1 MIVHQIYLYLQSFI
15 YDRLIMQEN
24 LDKNIEKLFKETYPM
39 LFCYAQK
46 IVGYDD
52 AEDVLEEVFLD
63 ICKRKDF
70 IEIGDKINSFLFRAV
85 YTRCINILHRRNSV
99 HGHIKLIEEVHQRQ
113 LDMLEDDH
121 NKIIIEKLENN
132 ELGYILKKKI
142 EELPEK
148 CRESFKMSYIYN
160 MRNED
165 IADVLNVSIRTVES
179 HIYHALKILRNELKQ
194 LKK

>member
-1 MIVHQIYLYLQSFI
+1 
-15 YDRLIMQEN
+15 MQEN
-24 LDKNIEKLFKETYPM
+24 FEITFEKLFKKSYPM

-52 AEDVLEEVFLD
+52 AADVVEEVFCD
-63 ICKRKDF
+63 VWKRKETIDL
-70 IEIGDKINSFLFRAV
+70 GDKIHSFLYRAV
-85 YTRCINILHRRNSV
+85 YTRCINVINKRNTTQ
-99 HGHIKLIEEVHQRQ
+99 GYITLIEEMHQRQ

-121 NKIIIEKLENN
+121 SKMVIEKIENH
-132 ELGYILKKKI
+132 ELGDIIKEKI
-142 EELPEK
+142 DGLPEK
-148 CRESFKMSYIYN
+148 CRESFRMSYIYS

-165 IADVLNVSIRTVES
+165 IADVLGVSIRTVES